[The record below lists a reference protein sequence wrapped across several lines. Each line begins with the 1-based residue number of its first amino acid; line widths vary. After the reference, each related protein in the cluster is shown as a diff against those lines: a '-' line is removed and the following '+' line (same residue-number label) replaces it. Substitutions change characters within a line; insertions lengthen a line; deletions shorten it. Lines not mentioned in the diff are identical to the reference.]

1 MKTLATLALG
11 VCMTAAFAGAGF
23 AASSSSMTSSEK
35 TTWTKCQGMSPSAM
49 QKDSQCLAL
58 MKKYPDA
65 AKGTTGSSSGMSGS
79 SSGMSGSTSSG
90 GMKK

>member
-1 MKTLATLALG
+1 
-11 VCMTAAFAGAGF
+11 
-23 AASSSSMTSSEK
+23 
-35 TTWTKCQGMSPSAM
+35 
-49 QKDSQCLAL
+49 L

-65 AKGTTGSSSGMSGS
+65 AKGPTGS